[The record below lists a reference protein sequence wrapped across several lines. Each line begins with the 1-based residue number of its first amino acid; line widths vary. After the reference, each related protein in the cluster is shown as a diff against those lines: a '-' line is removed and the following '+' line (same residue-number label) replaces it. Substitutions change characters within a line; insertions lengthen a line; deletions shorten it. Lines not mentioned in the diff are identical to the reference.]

1 MMKDTIDCLIYE
13 RAPWLQS
20 GTFFLRSVD
29 SLLKSALSY
38 WKTLRTAE
46 ALETASGSTILNRMS
61 AEIAQ
66 DMEVSGLENI
76 PRSGSALIV
85 ANHPTGIADAL
96 FLYKAIAGIRPD
108 LYFFANSGVL
118 RVFPQLEAQIA
129 PVEWRKD
136 KRNKAKTKLTLEY
149 TKRAMQEGRLGV
161 IFPSGRLAKRRWFS
175 LIERAWMP
183 SAVFIA
189 KKHGVPIVPV
199 HISARN
205 SILFYILDII
215 HPTLRDITL
224 FNETLNKKN
233 FHFSIQIGRPIY
245 PETLEADPVE
255 TTETVKK
262 TVLNL
267 NQKAFLT
274 LRRVKRYRTL
284 VSVLQKS

>member
-20 GTFFLRSVD
+20 RTFFLRSVD

-38 WKTLRTAE
+38 WETLRTAE

-66 DMEVSGLENI
+66 DMEVTGLENI
-76 PRSGSALIV
+76 PRSGPALIV

-108 LYFFANSGVL
+108 LYFFANSDVL
-118 RVFPQLEAQIA
+118 RVFPQLESQIA

-183 SAVFIA
+183 SAVSIA

-205 SILFYILDII
+205 SVLFYILDII

-233 FHFSIQIGRPIY
+233 FHFSIQIGRPIF